1 MKLSEIVEYLDC
13 YLMVPHSPDSS
24 LNGLQVETDRDIIKV
39 AMAVDATLETFEQA
53 KKHQAEL
60 VIAHH
65 GLFWDKVPIRGPLYR
80 RVRYLIENRIGL
92 YAAHLPLDMH
102 EEVGNNAEL
111 ARILGIKNARPFL
124 RYKGS
129 LIGLIG
135 DIEAVNIHEVARLLE
150 NQIGSGIQVFPF
162 SRRKITSVAICS
174 GGGGGDLDQAIEA
187 GADLYLT
194 GEASHEAVALARD
207 AETSVIF
214 AGHYATETL
223 GPKALGRHIEA
234 KLGLPTVFVQ
244 APTGL

>member
-1 MKLSEIVEYLDC
+1 MKLSQIAEYLDT
-13 YLMVPHSPDSS
+13 YLMVPHIPDSS
-24 LNGLQVETDRDIIKV
+24 LNGLQVETDRDITKV
-39 AMAVDATLETFEQA
+39 AMAVDATLETFRQA
-53 KKHQAEL
+53 KENKAEL

-65 GLFWDKVPIRGPLYR
+65 GLFWDKAPIRGPLYR

-111 ARILGIKNARPFL
+111 ARILGMTNAEPFL

-135 DIEAVNIHEVARLLE
+135 EIRPMDIHEVTRLLE
-150 NQIGSGIQVFPF
+150 NRIGGDIRIFPSGNR
-162 SRRKITSVAICS
+162 SITKVAICS
-174 GGGGGDLDQAIEA
+174 GGGGQDLNQAIEA

-194 GEASHEAVALARD
+194 GETSHEAVALAGD
-207 AETSVIF
+207 AETSIVF

-234 KLGLPTVFVQ
+234 RLGLPTVFIE

>member
-1 MKLSEIVEYLDC
+1 MRLSQITEYLDAF
-13 YLMVPHSPDSS
+13 LMVPHIPDSS
-24 LNGLQVETDRDIIKV
+24 LNGLQVETDRDITKV

-53 KKHQAEL
+53 KKHEAEL
-60 VIAHH
+60 IIAHH

-80 RVRYLIENRIGL
+80 RVRYLIENRISL

-102 EEVGNNAEL
+102 QEVGNNAEL
-111 ARILGIKNARPFL
+111 AKILGMKNAQPFL

-129 LIGLIG
+129 LIGLVG
-135 DIEAVNIHEVARLLE
+135 DVEAMDIHEVARVLE
-150 NQIGSGIQVFPF
+150 DRIGSGIRVFPF
-162 SRRKITSVAICS
+162 HGRKITKVAICS

-194 GEASHEAVALARD
+194 GETSHEAVALAKD
-207 AETSVIF
+207 AEIGIIF

-223 GPKALGRHIEA
+223 GPKALGRHIET
-234 KLGLPTVFVQ
+234 KLGLPTVFIQ